1 VGTLATLRL
10 ITGFTEVST
19 FALNLTL
26 VLGLGLGIDY
36 GLFIITRFREATRD
50 GASTAEAI
58 AISVASAGR
67 TVLFSGITVAV
78 SLAAM
83 LIFPF
88 PFLRSFGY
96 AGIAVVGFGVLG
108 ATVMLPALLAVV
120 GRWIGPA
127 RTRRDAQKGFW
138 HRTAMLVMKRPGL
151 TGGGVLILLLA
162 LGSPFLDLRPGLPD
176 DRVLPAGTSSRE
188 VQEVIRSQFAA
199 EEMDAVLV
207 VAPTLGN
214 PVERLDDVSRYAAE
228 LSRVPGVAQ
237 VDSLAGRHVAGET
250 LLGPDAAEARFASA
264 DGTWLSIVPY
274 SERLESDPQGLVTDI
289 RAVAAPFDVL
299 VGGYPAD
306 LADFRVMMI
315 DHLPIVLVFVFG
327 ATLVILFLM
336 TGSVLLPLKATVLN
350 LLSLSVMFGALV
362 FVFQQG
368 NFSDL
373 LGFTPT
379 GTLEISIPILMFCV
393 TYGLSMDYE
402 VFMLAR
408 IKEEYD
414 RTGDNTQA
422 VAYGLQYSAPLISAA
437 AIILALS
444 FLVYLGS
451 GIVFLKMLGLG
462 TALAILVDAT
472 LIRAVLVPASMR
484 LAGNINWWAPPT
496 LQRLH
501 SRIGLRDG

>member
-1 VGTLATLRL
+1 MELDF
-10 ITGFTEVST
+10 GFTDLSGT
-19 FALNLTL
+19 FSVMDV
-26 VLGLGLGIDY
+26 VL
-36 GLFIITRFREATRD
+36 
-50 GASTAEAI
+50 
-58 AISVASAGR
+58 
-67 TVLFSGITVAV
+67 
-78 SLAAM
+78 SLA
-83 LIFPF
+83 
-88 PFLRSFGY
+88 
-96 AGIAVVGFGVLG
+96 
-108 ATVMLPALLAVV
+108 LAFVC
-120 GRWIGPA
+120 
-127 RTRRDAQKGFW
+127 
-138 HRTAMLVMKRPGL
+138 
-151 TGGGVLILLLA
+151 
-162 LGSPFLDLRPGLPD
+162 S
-176 DRVLPAGTSSRE
+176 
-188 VQEVIRSQFAA
+188 
-199 EEMDAVLV
+199 LV
-207 VAPTLGN
+207 VAWTYRASHRNISYSQSYVHTLII
-214 PVERLDDVSRYAAE
+214 
-228 LSRVPGVAQ
+228 
-237 VDSLAGRHVAGET
+237 
-250 LLGPDAAEARFASA
+250 LGMLIALIMLIVGSNIARAFA
-264 DGTWLSIVPY
+264 
-274 SERLESDPQGLVTDI
+274 
-289 RAVAAPFDVL
+289 L
-299 VGGYPAD
+299 VGALSVVRFRNAIKETRDVGFIFLVMGVGMACGTRFYV
-306 LADFRVMMI
+306 LA
-315 DHLPIVLVFVFG
+315 VL
-327 ATLVILFLM
+327 ATLVILFM
-336 TGSVLLPLKATVLN
+336 AFRSVLLPLKATILN